1 MAVQDLIQITILKTL
16 FITFE
21 ELKKNFLRKNKIRNF
36 SHYKVRTN
44 ETFLN
49 T

>member
-21 ELKKNFLRKNKIRNF
+21 ELKKNFLKKNKIRNT
-36 SHYKVRTN
+36 SHYLVLTN
-44 ETFLN
+44 ETILN